1 MPSTS
6 ADTLLAPAI
15 SGSLE
20 QIIDNLQSR
29 LRVLPTDWQSFA
41 SLGLAY
47 VQQARVT
54 ADPSYYPKAQGVL
67 QRSLGLER
75 NDNFAAMVGMAAL
88 AAARHD
94 FAGALRWGEE
104 AKAINPY
111 NGNVYGVIGDAQV
124 ELGRYQDAFATFQ
137 KMVDTLPG
145 VASYARVSY
154 ARELMGD
161 VPGAIKAMEA
171 ARDIAGTPADSAW
184 ADYQLGELYF
194 SQGNLDDAHASY
206 ARGVATDADYVP
218 PFAGLAKVAWA
229 RGHLR
234 KAIARYTDVVARY
247 PSPEYV
253 IALGDLYTSAG
264 QNDQAEQQYALVHV
278 EERLFRANGVNIDLE
293 LALFDAA
300 HGDPARA
307 LDGRSRRVGQTAQRA
322 RGGRVRLGALR
333 RWEIRPSGRLRPQG
347 HGARVPQRLVRVP
360 RRDDP
365 GEVGGPNAGATPAHG
380 GARHQPALLDPVRA
394 RREGDAREVGG
405 RGMRRTA
412 RRPLMLFA
420 LVMLAVLWPAAAA
433 SAHPLGNFTVNLYSG
448 IHVVP
453 GEIRIDYVVDMAEIP
468 TFQEKPSIDTD
479 GDGTMSAAELS
490 AWAAGEA
497 PALAENLV
505 LSVDGRTVSL
515 QRSLGRGAPA
525 RRPRGVADPS
535 VRRGVRGPRRSEGA
549 HRLQRPQ
556 RRGHDRLAR
565 DHRRR

>member
-1 MPSTS
+1 MKRVARIGGAVVLAAALFVAGGIGLFRSGGDGAHAQTASSTS

-20 QIIDNLQSR
+20 QIIENLQSR
-29 LRVLPTDWQSFA
+29 LRVLPTDWQAFA

-67 QRSLGLER
+67 ERSLGLER

-94 FAGALRWGEE
+94 FAGALRWGEQ

-194 SQGNLDDAHASY
+194 NQGNLDDAQASY

-234 KAIARYTDVVARY
+234 KAIAGYTDVVSRY

-253 IALGDLYTSAG
+253 IALGDLYTVGRADRSSRAAVRARPRRGAALPGERREHRPGAG
-264 QNDQAEQQYALVHV
+264 PV
-278 EERLFRANGVNIDLE
+278 RRG
-293 LALFDAA
+293 
-300 HGDPARA
+300 ARRSGRSV
-307 LDGRSRRVGQTAQRA
+307 DGRSRRVGQTTQRA
-322 RGGRVRLGALR
+322 RRRRVRLGALC
-333 RWEIRPSGRLRPQG
+333 RWEIRPSGRLSPARPWRSG
-347 HGARVPQRLVRVP
+347 T
-360 RRDDP
+360 
-365 GEVGGPNAGATPAHG
+365 ATPCS
-380 GARHQPALLDPVRA
+380 RS
-394 RREGDAREVGG
+394 
-405 RGMRRTA
+405 T
-412 RRPLMLFA
+412 
-420 LVMLAVLWPAAAA
+420 
-433 SAHPLGNFTVNLYSG
+433 
-448 IHVVP
+448 P
-453 GEIRIDYVVDMAEIP
+453 G
-468 TFQEKPSIDTD
+468 
-479 GDGTMSAAELS
+479 
-490 AWAAGEA
+490 
-497 PALAENLV
+497 
-505 LSVDGRTVSL
+505 
-515 QRSLGRGAPA
+515 
-525 RRPRGVADPS
+525 
-535 VRRGVRGPRRSEGA
+535 
-549 HRLQRPQ
+549 
-556 RRGHDRLAR
+556 
-565 DHRRR
+565 